1 MKNEKVLTFDIL
13 VLSISLTLKW
23 APYVTGPKFNKR
35 PRRLLRN
42 TVCNEISALQ
52 TYLNEFLKALDK
64 YAPKKS
70 KYVRENNSSF
80 MNKKISKAVKDCT
93 RPKNKFLKTDLLK
106 SWFAYNEQ
114 VRKYLIRKTKLE

>member
-1 MKNEKVLTFDIL
+1 M
-13 VLSISLTLKW
+13 
-23 APYVTGPKFNKR
+23 
-35 PRRLLRN
+35 
-42 TVCNEISALQ
+42 VCNEISALQ

-93 RPKNKFLKTDLLK
+93 RPKNKFLKIDLLK
-106 SWFAYNEQ
+106 N
-114 VRKYLIRKTKLE
+114 